1 MLTVCIQSRI
11 INVTVLS
18 VLYYLKFVFVG
29 PACFLVLF
37 ENVLSAGMASA
48 SYYEVHIEDFK
59 L

>member
-48 SYYEVHIEDFK
+48 SYSEVHI
-59 L
+59 